1 MAATKKQSLQ
11 DSVKKNFPQFSY
23 LFEQP
28 ELFGQDMLDLFK
40 KAVKSGYT
48 PERFRG
54 ELQKTTYWQTTVS
67 AAKNFDAA
75 PPADQQTKIDS
86 TLEEIK
92 GVTDIDALPPEE
104 LSKFT
109 RDMARRGV
117 SGENLKRLAYG
128 LVFKNGLATQAA
140 TEALNSSNAMG
151 IRKIAK
157 EYGYNIDDATVQ
169 SYLEKGESP
178 ESVTRK
184 YIEKAKGLHPHL
196 APQFDAGLTFEDI
209 VSDYQRVAA
218 SVLEKSASEIDFTK
232 PQYMEA
238 IATRDDKGNTRQ
250 LSLSEWQ
257 SKLKTDDKYGYSKT
271 KTAIQ
276 DARTLAS
283 SIAKSFGK
291 VI

>member
-1 MAATKKQSLQ
+1 MAAKKKQSLQ

-28 ELFGQDMLDLFK
+28 ELFGQDMIDLFT

-67 AAKNFDAA
+67 SAKNFDAA
-75 PPADQQTKIDS
+75 APADQQTKIDA
-86 TLEEIK
+86 TLEELK
-92 GVTDIDALPPEE
+92 GVTDINALPAEE

-117 SGENLKRLAYG
+117 TGESLKRLAYS

-157 EYGYNIDDATVQ
+157 EYGYSIDDATVQ

-178 ESVTRK
+178 ESVSRK
-184 YIEKAKGLHPHL
+184 YVEKAKGLHPHL

-209 VSDYQRVAA
+209 VSDYKSVAA
-218 SVLEKSASEIDFTK
+218 NILEKSANEIDFTK
-232 PQYMEA
+232 PQYMQA
-238 IATRDDKGNTRQ
+238 IATRDEKGNTRQ

-257 SKLKTDDKYGYSKT
+257 SKLKTDDQYGYSKT

-276 DARTLAS
+276 DARSLAS

-291 VI
+291 VL